1 MENRTSAYYVRGS
14 FEVLEVNLF
23 LEIVLGIVREPLGAL
38 PRYRGPTPMIAAATS
53 SSYWSKIWE
62 LRHFLLCLVQL
73 DLRNRYRRTV
83 LGIGW
88 SLLNPIFMVIVLCT
102 VFSKVMNLDVRDHA
116 PFVMGGIGIWA
127 FLNASI
133 LEGCN
138 CIYGGDKYIRSTPMP
153 MAIYPAR
160 VVMGLFFQFLIVIGL
175 TILITLVLRGYD
187 NPITLL
193 ALLPALA
200 VLCLFAWAMG
210 VLFGFANVYFPDTQ
224 QIASVFMQVLF
235 YLTPVFY
242 PPSIITSSFMKTCLR
257 FNPFA
262 ALVSIVR
269 EPLVYNQLPPLE
281 NTLYALIITGV
292 AVLLAIRMLA
302 KCERTIIF
310 HL

>member
-1 MENRTSAYYVRGS
+1 
-14 FEVLEVNLF
+14 
-23 LEIVLGIVREPLGAL
+23 
-38 PRYRGPTPMIAAATS
+38 MIAAATS
-53 SSYWSKIWE
+53 RSYWSKIWE

-73 DLRNRYRRTV
+73 DLRNRYRRTI

-88 SLLNPIFMVIVLCT
+88 SLMNPIFMMIVLCT
-102 VFSKVMNLDVRDHA
+102 VFTKVLGLELRDHA

-138 CIYGGDKYIRSTPMP
+138 CIYAGDKYIRSTPMP
-153 MAIYPAR
+153 MAIYPLR
-160 VVMGLFFQFLIVIGL
+160 VVMGLFFQFLIVLGL
-175 TILITLVLRGYD
+175 TIFITLVLRGYD
-187 NPITLL
+187 EPLTLL
-193 ALLPALA
+193 ALLPAMV
-200 VLCLFAWAMG
+200 VLCLFAWSMG

-242 PPSIITSSFMKTCLR
+242 PPDMIKSSFMKTCLR

-269 EPLVYNQLPPLE
+269 DPLVYNRLPPLE
-281 NTLYALIITGV
+281 NSMYAVLITAV
-292 AVLLAIRMLA
+292 AVLLAVRMLA

>member
-1 MENRTSAYYVRGS
+1 
-14 FEVLEVNLF
+14 
-23 LEIVLGIVREPLGAL
+23 
-38 PRYRGPTPMIAAATS
+38 MIAAATS
-53 SSYWSKIWE
+53 RSYWARIWE
-62 LRHFLLCLVQL
+62 MRHFLLCLVQL

-88 SLLNPIFMVIVLCT
+88 ALMNPILMMIVLCT
-102 VFSKVMNLDVRDHA
+102 VFSQVMHLDIRDHA
-116 PFVMGGIGIWA
+116 PFVMAGVGIWA
-127 FLNASI
+127 FLNSCI
-133 LEGCN
+133 LDGCI
-138 CIYGGDKYIRSTPMP
+138 CIYGGEKYIRSTPMP

-160 VVMGLFFQFLIVIGL
+160 VVMGLLFQFIIVIAL

-187 NPITLL
+187 APLTLL
-193 ALLPALA
+193 GVIPALL

-210 VLFGFANVYFPDTQ
+210 VLFGFASVYFPDTQ

-242 PPSIITSSFMKTCLR
+242 PPDIITNPIVRGILR

-269 EPLVYNQLPPLE
+269 DPLVYNHLPSLE
-281 NTLYALIITGV
+281 NSLYAVIVTGV
-292 AVLLAIRMLA
+292 AMFFAIRTLA
-302 KCERTIIF
+302 RCERTIIF